1 MGAGNL
7 REGIALLND
16 DAGGRAE
23 TRRDRGEENVGA
35 CHDVIGVNNG
45 RICRNQLVPAKTFA

>member
-35 CHDVIGVNNG
+35 RNDVVWVNNG
-45 RICRNQLVPAKTFA
+45 WICRN